1 MLLKAEQPIG
11 VMTVSS
17 SETEL
22 GFPLQ
27 TNDDKNNNNQN
38 VRVDE
43 SVEKNKKKKKK
54 SVNILKVALM
64 LLRRRS
70 RKSNNNP
77 ALDVASKGM
86 WNRLVGAMRPLH
98 LQSDHAPPT
107 LQVVPSLPATTEPAP
122 PLLHSSPSVDSFED
136 VSSSSS
142 SVDSM
147 SRYFI
152 FFFTDYLVLVFQTV
166 ENNYITTFYFL
177 FMIDRDRFKC
187 TSVT

>member
-1 MLLKAEQPIG
+1 
-11 VMTVSS
+11 MTVSS

-54 SVNILKVALM
+54 KKSVNILKVALM

-86 WNRLVGAMRPLH
+86 WNRFVGAMRPLH

-107 LQVVPSLPATTEPAP
+107 LQVVPSLSATTKPAP

-147 SRYFI
+147 SRYASAVNLQ
-152 FFFTDYLVLVFQTV
+152 DMDKNDEEESNDEVFDNTND
-166 ENNYITTFYFL
+166 EDE
-177 FMIDRDRFKC
+177 MIDAKAEMYIAQFYA
-187 TSVT
+187 